1 VQESLNIAQ
10 VIAILTSTLEAL
22 CLEEMES
29 VDTYSIKQKVVN
41 KISNLIDKIDGD

>member
-10 VIAILTSTLEAL
+10 VIAILTTTLEAL
-22 CLEEMES
+22 CLEEMDA